1 MIQVI
6 SVVGALLILIPFA
19 ANQINR
25 LNRDSVAYQ
34 LMNLAGSGI
43 LAIIA
48 VIERQYGFLLLEG
61 TWALVSLWGLISVW
75 RSRSAG
81 RRH

>member
-61 TWALVSLWGLISVW
+61 TWALVSLWGLLSVW
-75 RSRSAG
+75 RGRVAG
-81 RRH
+81 KH